1 MDAHIPRAITLG
13 LRMRTVDVLTAQE
26 DGAGTLPDPALLER
40 ATQLGRVLFTFDDDL
55 LLEAVKRQAETKPF
69 SGVIADPC
77 AIRHSAFEWCFRMP
91 LLLVSAHGHPR
102 CSAGTRLQALG
113 RIPHRSVVRS
123 PWSVVL

>member
-1 MDAHIPRAITLG
+1 MAVALYMDAHIPRAITLG

-69 SGVIADPC
+69 SGVIYFVETEDARKILTVYWTSRVERYWKEKGN
-77 AIRHSAFEWCFRMP
+77 AS
-91 LLLVSAHGHPR
+91 
-102 CSAGTRLQALG
+102 
-113 RIPHRSVVRS
+113 
-123 PWSVVL
+123 

>member
-1 MDAHIPRAITLG
+1 MAVALYMDAHIPRAITLG

-69 SGVIADPC
+69 SGVIYAHPLRISIGEC
-77 AIRHSAFEWCFRMP
+77 IRELELMAKAGEPKDLQDRVEFLP
-91 LLLVSAHGHPR
+91 L
-102 CSAGTRLQALG
+102 
-113 RIPHRSVVRS
+113 
-123 PWSVVL
+123 

>member
-1 MDAHIPRAITLG
+1 MAVALYMDAHIPRAITLG

-69 SGVIADPC
+69 SGVIYAHPLRISIGQC
-77 AIRHSAFEWCFRMP
+77 IRDLELMAKTGEPKDLQDRVEFLP
-91 LLLVSAHGHPR
+91 L
-102 CSAGTRLQALG
+102 
-113 RIPHRSVVRS
+113 
-123 PWSVVL
+123 

>member
-1 MDAHIPRAITLG
+1 MAVALYMDAQIPRAITLG

-69 SGVIADPC
+69 SGVIYAHPLRISIGQC
-77 AIRHSAFEWCFRMP
+77 IRDLELMAKAGEPKDLQDRVEFLP
-91 LLLVSAHGHPR
+91 L
-102 CSAGTRLQALG
+102 
-113 RIPHRSVVRS
+113 
-123 PWSVVL
+123 